1 MVPLHKVKLE
11 GSRDVEKLH
20 FPVPYK
26 AEMKLLCIKYILMEE
41 ETSKA
46 TKQVDSGVDAKSIVQ
61 NQNWML
67 SRTARLCQIK

>member
-26 AEMKLLCIKYILMEE
+26 AEMKLLWIKYILMEE

-46 TKQVDSGVDAKSIVQ
+46 TKQVDEVRIG
-61 NQNWML
+61 
-67 SRTARLCQIK
+67 